1 MPVLG
6 DVAHAVFRAL
16 ADRRVRHVLAA
27 QVNRACRL
35 LFKPRQRVD
44 KLRLTVSFDAREA
57 DDLAPAD
64 LQADILDGVVLVE
77 LRRDRQPL
85 HVQHNLAGLRVLFVD
100 LEVDLPADHHG
111 RKLLH
116 RRLGGVDRA
125 DALALA
131 KDCAAV
137 CNRHNL
143 CQLVRD
149 EKDGFAFRSEI
160 LHDLHQL
167 VDLLRREN
175 CRRLVEDQDFIVAV
189 EHFENFGS
197 LLHADGNILDLRVRI
212 DAQTVALRQGD
223 DLLAR
228 LLLLQEARLV
238 RLHAE
243 NDIVQ
248 HREALDQLEVLVNHA
263 DVEVVG
269 VVGVADFDNLSV
281 LFNDAALRLIEP
293 EEHAHQRRLAGTV
306 FAEQRVDF
314 PSLEL
319 EGDVVI
325 GADAGKFLRDIQ
337 HLNDI
342 FRFRQILHSFV
353 CRKSPLRQAS
363 CRLRRKSLRRG

>member
-1 MPVLG
+1 M
-6 DVAHAVFRAL
+6 
-16 ADRRVRHVLAA
+16 
-27 QVNRACRL
+27 
-35 LFKPRQRVD
+35 
-44 KLRLTVSFDAREA
+44 
-57 DDLAPAD
+57 
-64 LQADILDGVVLVE
+64 
-77 LRRDRQPL
+77 
-85 HVQHNLAGLRVLFVD
+85 
-100 LEVDLPADHHG
+100 
-111 RKLLH
+111 
-116 RRLGGVDRA
+116 
-125 DALALA
+125 
-131 KDCAAV
+131 
-137 CNRHNL
+137 
-143 CQLVRD
+143 RD

-269 VVGVADFDNLSV
+269 VVGVADFDDLSV

-293 EEHAHQRRLAGTV
+293 KEHAHQRRLAGTV

-342 FRFRQILHSFV
+342 FRFRQFISLLCLPQKPFAAGKLPSAREKPAQRIDNFIIQDTHGNFHRTSGVFLVGSAKRNLFFCEKQPGTGKVRFRVKFGIRMQLFRAASFSAPQWAHGPV
-353 CRKSPLRQAS
+353 PS
-363 CRLRRKSLRRG
+363 CRGRGW